1 MTSTILGV
9 SVAVVVTWV
18 LAYVVDLA
26 GVLPDPD
33 EDMIRDVVL
42 KPHRKKGIR
51 HLVSLSIT
59 NLSRFS

>member
-42 KPHRKKGIR
+42 KPHLKRRDVGPRPPSKTANA
-51 HLVSLSIT
+51 HS
-59 NLSRFS
+59 

>member
-42 KPHRKKGIR
+42 KS
-51 HLVSLSIT
+51 HLKRSDVVPRPPSKTS
-59 NLSRFS
+59 NAHS